1 MISTGKSFGST
12 YSACAEPLPCPKV
25 DLAASPKVGKRQV
38 RVAVCVCSYGR
49 PTLDSCLGSILAQNS
64 DARFSPH
71 VVFVDNTPDGRLQAA
86 TASALRNSRHVTI
99 VHESNPGIPLARN
112 AALDAAKRIG
122 ADHIAFIDDD
132 EIAPANWLSTLYSA
146 LTSTGA
152 DVAQGALIR
161 AGTLKEAIG
170 KARAHFDA
178 PGAAQT
184 RERRTASTNN
194 VIFRAWLINGPLEL
208 DFDEALA
215 KVGGSDADFFMRA
228 GDAGARIVRTSGAPV
243 FEVWEEKRLSPRY
256 ACKRAWRVGA
266 STNYRYRKNRTALF
280 AAAILLGRGTW
291 RFMYGGAFIA
301 ASLLWRPFNGQKSD
315 ALFNKGTS
323 SVCFGAGCLTPFV
336 SLRPTEYY

>member
-1 MISTGKSFGST
+1 M
-12 YSACAEPLPCPKV
+12 
-25 DLAASPKVGKRQV
+25 
-38 RVAVCVCSYGR
+38 
-49 PTLDSCLGSILAQNS
+49 
-64 DARFSPH
+64 
-71 VVFVDNTPDGRLQAA
+71 
-86 TASALRNSRHVTI
+86 
-99 VHESNPGIPLARN
+99 
-112 AALDAAKRIG
+112 
-122 ADHIAFIDDD
+122 
-132 EIAPANWLSTLYSA
+132 
-146 LTSTGA
+146 
-152 DVAQGALIR
+152 
-161 AGTLKEAIG
+161 
-170 KARAHFDA
+170 
-178 PGAAQT
+178 
-184 RERRTASTNN
+184 
-194 VIFRAWLINGPLEL
+194 EL

-243 FEVWEEKRLSPRY
+243 FELRRTAQPALCLQAGLAGGS
-256 ACKRAWRVGA
+256 